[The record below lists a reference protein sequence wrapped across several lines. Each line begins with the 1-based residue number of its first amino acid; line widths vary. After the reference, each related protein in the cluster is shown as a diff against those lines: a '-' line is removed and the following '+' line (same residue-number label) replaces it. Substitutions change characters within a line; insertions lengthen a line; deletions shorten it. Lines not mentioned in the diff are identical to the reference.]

1 MNTIDF
7 DKIRRECAERQLKDR
22 HENDLIFKID
32 NMIKERADNNK
43 YMCFEVLNS
52 NFEYDTDDKGDQ
64 LMYARL
70 IFARNDNF
78 EGMLE
83 LEKYRENFTS
93 TSSILFEQKS
103 PYSPVC
109 GDFIPLLSYKDLD
122 APECGDFIQ
131 HTSHL

>member
-22 HENDLIFKID
+22 NENDLIFNIN

-43 YMCFEVLNS
+43 YMCFEVLTS
-52 NFEYDTDDKGDQ
+52 NLEYNTDDQ

-93 TSSILFEQKS
+93 TSSIRFEPKS
-103 PYSPVC
+103 PYSAIC
-109 GDFIPLLSYKDLD
+109 GDFIPLLSYDKDLD
-122 APECGDFIQ
+122 APECGSFIQ